1 MSTARH
7 DAQTAVPADPGRRR
21 VLFVT
26 SSFPRWEG
34 DSTTPFVLHLAQ
46 DLSDI
51 GWRVSVLAPHA
62 PGAATRGVL
71 GGIPVSRFRYLWPER
86 LETVCYDGGA
96 LQKLQRNRSNLLK
109 LPLLVAAEWL
119 AVARRLV
126 ARRFDLVH
134 SHWMLPQGLVTGLL
148 ARPLGVPHVLT
159 VHGGDAF
166 ALRGRLLRSAKSV
179 ALGLA
184 DAVTVNSSATETAVA
199 AIRPGLGP
207 VRRIPMGA
215 TVPAGTDGE
224 LAGQLRE
231 RYRRDPGPLLVF
243 VGRMVPEKG
252 LDDLLRAVGLL
263 VKEAP
268 AVTCL
273 ALGDGPQRAA
283 LESLARQLG
292 IAERVH
298 FTGWVQPGELGA
310 YLKAADIFVGPSKT
324 GVDGWREAQGL
335 TFIEAM
341 LAEIPVVATASG
353 GIVDAVRDGETGILV
368 PEAAPAAVAEAVK
381 RIWSDPELRMRLSSA
396 AQELAMGQFTRRA
409 SAACFAAVYE
419 SLLGPA

>member
-1 MSTARH
+1 MRTGLDEARR
-7 DAQTAVPADPGRRR
+7 AGPADPGRRR

-34 DSTTPFVLHLAQ
+34 DSTTHFVLHLAQ
-46 DLSDI
+46 DLCDC
-51 GWRVSVLAPHA
+51 GWQVSVLAPHA
-62 PGAATRGVL
+62 PGARTRGVL
-71 GGIPVSRFRYLWPER
+71 GGVPVSRFRYLWPER

-96 LQKLQRNRSNLLK
+96 LQNLQRNRSNLLK

-126 ARRFDLVH
+126 PRRFDLVH
-134 SHWMLPQGLVTGLL
+134 SHWILPQGLVTGLL
-148 ARPLGVPHVLT
+148 AGPLRVPHVLT

-166 ALRGRLLRSAKSV
+166 ALRGRLLRSAKFM

-184 DAVTVNSSATETAVA
+184 DAVTVNSSATEAAIT
-199 AIRPGLGP
+199 AIRPGLAS

-215 TVPAGTDGE
+215 STPSSVDGK
-224 LAGQLRE
+224 LAKRLRE
-231 RYRRDPGPLLVF
+231 RHRRDAGPLLVF

-252 LDDLLRAVGLL
+252 LDDLLRAIGLL
-263 VKEAP
+263 VTETP
-268 AVTCL
+268 SVTCL
-273 ALGDGPQRAA
+273 AVGDGPEREN

-292 IAERVH
+292 LAERVH
-298 FTGWVQPGELGA
+298 FTGWVQPENLPA
-310 YLKAADIFVGPSKT
+310 YLQAADIFVGPSRT

-341 LAEIPVVATASG
+341 LAGIPVVATASG

-368 PEAAPAAVAEAVK
+368 PEASPPAIAEAVE
-381 RIWSDPELRMRLSSA
+381 RIWSDPELRVRLSSA
-396 AQELAMGQFTRRA
+396 AEKLAMERFTRRA
-409 SAACFAAVYE
+409 SAACFAALYE
-419 SLLGPA
+419 SLLGAV